1 MILLTVVIFTVVQ
14 DPEVLPSYSSN
25 QGNEVF
31 FRWEAIFLFS
41 RMYVGSWDDM
51 QKMRII
57 AERERGDSGL
67 FKIILKKSQNMRYN
81 ACVIL
86 AEEYNFN

>member
-31 FRWEAIFLFS
+31 FRWEAIFFS
-41 RMYVGSWDDM
+41 RMYVVNWYPDD
-51 QKMRII
+51 
-57 AERERGDSGL
+57 GH
-67 FKIILKKSQNMRYN
+67 
-81 ACVIL
+81 
-86 AEEYNFN
+86 

>member
-31 FRWEAIFLFS
+31 FRWEAFFFC
-41 RMYVGSWDDM
+41 RMYVGSWTDM

-57 AERERGDSGL
+57 VERERSNSG
-67 FKIILKKSQNMRYN
+67 
-81 ACVIL
+81 
-86 AEEYNFN
+86 

>member
-25 QGNEVF
+25 QENEVF

-57 AERERGDSGL
+57 VERECSNSG
-67 FKIILKKSQNMRYN
+67 
-81 ACVIL
+81 
-86 AEEYNFN
+86 

>member
-31 FRWEAIFLFS
+31 FRWEAIFFIQ
-41 RMYVGSWDDM
+41 YVGSWTDM

>member
-31 FRWEAIFLFS
+31 FRWEAIFFS
-41 RMYVGSWDDM
+41 RMYVGSWTDM

-57 AERERGDSGL
+57 VERERSNSG
-67 FKIILKKSQNMRYN
+67 
-81 ACVIL
+81 
-86 AEEYNFN
+86 

>member
-1 MILLTVVIFTVVQ
+1 
-14 DPEVLPSYSSN
+14 
-25 QGNEVF
+25 
-31 FRWEAIFLFS
+31 
-41 RMYVGSWDDM
+41 MYVGSWDDM

-57 AERERGDSGL
+57 VERECSNSGQ
-67 FKIILKKSQNMRYN
+67 FKIILVKSQNMRYN

>member
-14 DPEVLPSYSSN
+14 DPKVLPSYSSN
-25 QGNEVF
+25 KGNEVF

-41 RMYVGSWDDM
+41 RMYVSSWADM

-57 AERERGDSGL
+57 VERECSNSG
-67 FKIILKKSQNMRYN
+67 
-81 ACVIL
+81 
-86 AEEYNFN
+86 

>member
-1 MILLTVVIFTVVQ
+1 MQ

-31 FRWEAIFLFS
+31 FRWETIFLFS
-41 RMYVGSWDDM
+41 RMYVGSWADM
-51 QKMRII
+51 QKMRIVV
-57 AERERGDSGL
+57 ERECSNSEQ
-67 FKIILKKSQNMRYN
+67 FIIILEKSQNMRYD

-86 AEEYNFN
+86 AEEYSFN

>member
-31 FRWEAIFLFS
+31 FDGRPFFYSVECMLTLGMIC
-41 RMYVGSWDDM
+41 
-51 QKMRII
+51 
-57 AERERGDSGL
+57 
-67 FKIILKKSQNMRYN
+67 KK
-81 ACVIL
+81 
-86 AEEYNFN
+86 

>member
-31 FRWEAIFLFS
+31 FDGRPFFLFS

-57 AERERGDSGL
+57 VERECSNSG
-67 FKIILKKSQNMRYN
+67 
-81 ACVIL
+81 
-86 AEEYNFN
+86 

>member
-14 DPEVLPSYSSN
+14 DPKVLPSYSSN
-25 QGNEVF
+25 KGNEVL

-51 QKMRII
+51 QKMRILV
-57 AERERGDSGL
+57 ERECSNSG
-67 FKIILKKSQNMRYN
+67 
-81 ACVIL
+81 
-86 AEEYNFN
+86 

>member
-1 MILLTVVIFTVVQ
+1 MQ

-57 AERERGDSGL
+57 VERECSNSG
-67 FKIILKKSQNMRYN
+67 
-81 ACVIL
+81 
-86 AEEYNFN
+86 

>member
-31 FRWEAIFLFS
+31 FRWEGIFLFS
-41 RMYVGSWDDM
+41 RMYGGSWADM

-57 AERERGDSGL
+57 FERECSNSWQ
-67 FKIILKKSQNMRYN
+67 FKIILVKSQNMRYN